1 MCSSQKRRKNNL
13 EKLFYVSYSY
23 ILYGY
28 CYTWITHKEKP
39 VEAEIHSDSFFI
51 KSKENKLEEAL
62 TEQIQKDVEHYK
74 NKISTEGRIYL
85 YDWSSPFIEEKRI
98 EKIENIKLKDYT
110 FREATISECM
120 EQLTPKEY
128 SKMYGKILK
137 MEAQND

>member
-1 MCSSQKRRKNNL
+1 M

-62 TEQIQKDVEHYK
+62 KEQIQKDVEYYK

-120 EQLTPKEY
+120 EELTPEEY

>member
-1 MCSSQKRRKNNL
+1 M

-23 ILYGY
+23 MLYGY
-28 CYTWITHKEKP
+28 YYTWIRHKEKP
-39 VEAEIHSDSFFI
+39 VEAEIYSGSCFI

-62 TEQIQKDVEHYK
+62 KEQIQKDVEHYK

-120 EQLTPKEY
+120 EELTPEEY
-128 SKMYGKILK
+128 SEMYGKILK

>member
-1 MCSSQKRRKNNL
+1 M

-28 CYTWITHKEKP
+28 CYTWIRHKEKP
-39 VEAEIHSDSFFI
+39 VEAEIHSGSFFI

-62 TEQIQKDVEHYK
+62 KEQIQKDVEHYK

-120 EQLTPKEY
+120 EELTPEEY

>member
-1 MCSSQKRRKNNL
+1 M

-28 CYTWITHKEKP
+28 CYTWIRHKEKP

-62 TEQIQKDVEHYK
+62 KEQIQKDVEDYK

-120 EQLTPKEY
+120 EELTPEEY

-137 MEAQND
+137 VEA

>member
-1 MCSSQKRRKNNL
+1 M

-62 TEQIQKDVEHYK
+62 KEQIQKDVEYYK
-74 NKISTEGRIYL
+74 NKISTEGYICL

-120 EQLTPKEY
+120 EELTPEEY
-128 SKMYGKILK
+128 SEMYGKILK

>member
-1 MCSSQKRRKNNL
+1 M

-39 VEAEIHSDSFFI
+39 VKAEIHSDSFFI

-62 TEQIQKDVEHYK
+62 KEQIQKDVEYYK

-120 EQLTPKEY
+120 EQLTPEEY
-128 SKMYGKILK
+128 SEM
-137 MEAQND
+137 

>member
-1 MCSSQKRRKNNL
+1 M

-23 ILYGY
+23 MLYGY
-28 CYTWITHKEKP
+28 CYTWIRHKEKP
-39 VEAEIHSDSFFI
+39 VEAEVHSGSFFI
-51 KSKENKLEEAL
+51 KSKENKLEKAL
-62 TEQIQKDVEHYK
+62 KEQIQKDVEHYK

-120 EQLTPKEY
+120 EELTPEEY
-128 SKMYGKILK
+128 SEMYGKILR
-137 MEAQND
+137 

>member
-1 MCSSQKRRKNNL
+1 M

-62 TEQIQKDVEHYK
+62 KEQIQKDVEYYK
-74 NKISTEGRIYL
+74 NKILTEGHIYL
-85 YDWSSPFIEEKRI
+85 YDWSVPFVAEKRI
-98 EKIENIKLKDYT
+98 EKIEKTKLKDYT

-120 EQLTPKEY
+120 EELTPEEY

>member
-1 MCSSQKRRKNNL
+1 M

-28 CYTWITHKEKP
+28 CYTWIRHKEKP

-62 TEQIQKDVEHYK
+62 KEQIQKDVEHYK

-120 EQLTPKEY
+120 EQLTPEEY
-128 SKMYGKILK
+128 SEMYGKIL
-137 MEAQND
+137 EVN

>member
-1 MCSSQKRRKNNL
+1 M

-28 CYTWITHKEKP
+28 YYTWIRHKEKL
-39 VEAEIHSDSFFI
+39 VEAEIHSGSFFI

-62 TEQIQKDVEHYK
+62 KEQIQKDVEHYK

-110 FREATISECM
+110 FREATISECI
-120 EQLTPKEY
+120 EELTPEEY

>member
-1 MCSSQKRRKNNL
+1 M
-13 EKLFYVSYSY
+13 EKSFYVSYSY

-28 CYTWITHKEKP
+28 CYTWIRHKEKP

-62 TEQIQKDVEHYK
+62 KEQIQKDVEHYK

-120 EQLTPKEY
+120 EELTPEEY

>member
-1 MCSSQKRRKNNL
+1 M

-62 TEQIQKDVEHYK
+62 KEQIQKDVEYYK

-120 EQLTPKEY
+120 EELTPEEY
-128 SKMYGKILK
+128 SEMYGKILK

>member
-1 MCSSQKRRKNNL
+1 MD
-13 EKLFYVSYSY
+13 KLFYVSYSY

-28 CYTWITHKEKP
+28 CYTWIRHKEKP

-62 TEQIQKDVEHYK
+62 KEQIQKDVEYYK
-74 NKISTEGRIYL
+74 NKISTEGYICL

-120 EQLTPKEY
+120 EELTPEEY
-128 SKMYGKILK
+128 SEMYGKILK

>member
-1 MCSSQKRRKNNL
+1 M

-62 TEQIQKDVEHYK
+62 KEQIQKDVEHYK

-120 EQLTPKEY
+120 EQLTPEEY